1 MIFLINDFIC
11 NFMFMKNLNL
21 NWVILYVICIMLQIG
36 IVGRIGVGK
45 FFLVMV
51 LFCLIEFVLGNIEVD
66 GENLI
71 VLGFYDC
78 RLKLMILFQVF

>member
-1 MIFLINDFIC
+1 
-11 NFMFMKNLNL
+11 
-21 NWVILYVICIMLQIG
+21 
-36 IVGRIGVGK
+36 
-45 FFLVMV
+45 MV

-78 RLKLMILFQVF
+78 RLKLMILF